1 MGWSPDASFAR
12 FSRRFFSVR
21 FRSQSRGLVLTGS
34 DNTVVQVR
42 RSFERVFASGETIF
56 EEGDAGDV
64 LFIIQSG
71 EVAVSRRALNGRHLI
86 ANLGPGDFFGEMCVI
101 MSEPRT
107 ARAAATRET
116 RLLQLDGETL
126 EAMCIE
132 RPEIAIRI
140 ISRLT
145 VRLIDSERRLA
156 VLGVDDLL
164 RPIVRALLRNA
175 EAPDDQ
181 GVRFPGSLRDLASE
195 SGLSMLEAHYGLHQ
209 LFDQRLL
216 RLVDDCLV
224 AKDVDS
230 LASCLDT
237 GS

>member
-1 MGWSPDASFAR
+1 MAKTTRVVAR
-12 FSRRFFSVR
+12 GYRRIIFVR
-21 FRSQSRGLVLTGS
+21 FCFQFRGPDLTGS

-42 RSFERVFASGETIF
+42 RSFERVFATGETIF
-56 EEGDAGDV
+56 EEGDTGDV

-71 EVAVSRRALNGRHLI
+71 AVAVSRRALSGRRLI
-86 ANLGPGDFFGEMCVI
+86 ANLGPGEFFGEMCVI

-107 ARAAATRET
+107 ARAAATCET
-116 RLLQLDGETL
+116 RLLELDGETL

-145 VRLIDSERRLA
+145 ARLIDSERRLA
-156 VLGVDDLL
+156 ALGVDDLL
-164 RPIVRALLRNA
+164 RPIVRALLRQA
-175 EAPDDQ
+175 EPPDDQ
-181 GVRFPGSLRDLASE
+181 GVRFPGSLRDLANE
-195 SGLSMLEAHYGLHQ
+195 SGLSLLEAHHGLHQ
-209 LFDQRLL
+209 LLDQRLL